1 MPSRQLDSERRTLF
15 LTLGKYHSVLQTYP
29 LDSASQ
35 FSDCLELESDS
46 SSLDSVILEAED
58 TSFSSS
64 AA

>member
-15 LTLGKYHSVLQTYP
+15 LALGGYRSFPETYP
-29 LDSASQ
+29 LDSASE
-35 FSDCLELESDS
+35 FSDCSEPESDS
-46 SSLDSVILEAED
+46 SSLDSVMLEAED